1 MNNCFSDSDKRQTF
15 SVQELFSAF
24 VRECKLRD
32 TVKPEADFCK
42 SLPEGNAMDDF
53 DADAKRGP
61 LSKII
66 AADAHIKSSQ
76 GK

>member
-1 MNNCFSDSDKRQTF
+1 MNNCLSDSDKRQTF
-15 SVQELFSAF
+15 SVQGFFSAF

-32 TVKPEADFCK
+32 TVKPEAAFCK

-53 DADAKRGP
+53 DADATSGL
-61 LSKII
+61 LSEIV
-66 AADAHIKSSQ
+66 AADAHIKPSQ